1 MTQVTIEDDEEAT
14 IIKKKKYTSPPFSMV
29 GNGNKNQYGTS
40 LNLIE
45 ILCEF
50 SKAEQFAFL
59 KVVEKLKCLGDSR
72 KKHNVCP
79 VSMSELSSAEQQK
92 FKTGIASLIRKGIVK
107 RSKKEHYV
115 VNPNLIISK
124 EYADDMTMWNA
135 LQ

>member
-1 MTQVTIEDDEEAT
+1 MSQIVIEADEEAT
-14 IIKKKKYTSPPFSMV
+14 VSKKKKYTSPPFSMV
-29 GNGNKNQYGTS
+29 GNGNKNRFGTS

-45 ILCEF
+45 LLCEF
-50 SKAEQFAFL
+50 SKAEQFAFW
-59 KVVEKLKCLGDSR
+59 KVIETLKCIGDSR

-79 VSMSELSSAEQQK
+79 VFMKDLSSADKQK
-92 FKTGIASLIRKGIVK
+92 FKSGITDLINKGIVK
-107 RSKKEHYV
+107 RSKKEHYM

>member
-1 MTQVTIEDDEEAT
+1 MSQIMIDANEEVTVTRKA
-14 IIKKKKYTSPPFSMV
+14 KYSYPPFSMV

-45 ILCEF
+45 VLCEF

-59 KVVEKLKCLGDSR
+59 KVVETLKCLGDSR
-72 KKHNVCP
+72 EKHNVCP
-79 VSMSELSSAEQQK
+79 VVMKDLSSADQQK
-92 FKTGIASLIRKGIVK
+92 FKSGITDLIKKGIVK

-115 VNPNLIISK
+115 VNPDLILSK
-124 EYADDMTMWNA
+124 EYRADLALWNA